1 MASRIL
7 TGKQAKLDPEEKSRL
22 KAEML
27 EARFAYE
34 MKRKGQWELI
44 YPWVEDEERNQEYSD
59 YIKKAQEI
67 WDEFTTGKGKRLA
80 SEDRRLNNH
89 N

>member
-7 TGKQAKLDPEEKSRL
+7 TGKTAKLDPEEKSRL

-44 YPWVEDEERNQEYSD
+44 YPWPDDEERN
-59 YIKKAQEI
+59 
-67 WDEFTTGKGKRLA
+67 
-80 SEDRRLNNH
+80 
-89 N
+89 